1 MSKEKTNKY
10 YLEENFNCA
19 ETILLLSIE
28 EYDLPVKK
36 DQVRILKG
44 FGGGMYKER
53 TCGVVTG
60 GIAVLSLLYDSEH
73 LKNKVIKFQDLVQE
87 HFKSLDCDKIKTS
100 HRENSIRCAGVIND
114 AFTILRSIINEK
126 EEA

>member
-1 MSKEKTNKY
+1 MSKEKTEKY

-28 EYDLPVKK
+28 EYDLQIKK
-36 DQVRILKG
+36 DYVRLLKG

-60 GIAVLSLLYDSEH
+60 GIAVLSLLYDGER
-73 LKNKVIKFQDLVQE
+73 LKNKVIKYQDLVE
-87 HFKSLDCDKIKTS
+87 KHFQSLACDKIKTT
-100 HRENSIRCAGVIND
+100 HRENVVRCAGVIND
-114 AFTILRSIINEK
+114 AFTILKSTINEK

>member
-1 MSKEKTNKY
+1 MSKEKTIKY

-28 EYDLPVKK
+28 EYDLQVKK
-36 DQVRILKG
+36 DQARILKG
-44 FGGGMYKER
+44 FGGGMYMER

-60 GIAVLSLLYDSEH
+60 GIAVLSLLYDGEH
-73 LKNKVIKFQDLVQE
+73 LKNKVIKYQDLVKERFQ
-87 HFKSLDCDKIKTS
+87 SLDCEKIKTT
-100 HRENSIRCAGVIND
+100 HRENDVRCAGVIND
-114 AFTILRSIINEK
+114 AYTILKSIINKK

>member
-1 MSKEKTNKY
+1 MSKEKTEKY

-28 EYDLPVKK
+28 EYDLQIKK
-36 DQVRILKG
+36 DYVRLLKG

-60 GIAVLSLLYDSEH
+60 GIAVLSLLYDGER
-73 LKNKVIKFQDLVQE
+73 LKNKVIKYQDLVE
-87 HFKSLDCDKIKTS
+87 KHF
-100 HRENSIRCAGVIND
+100 
-114 AFTILRSIINEK
+114 
-126 EEA
+126 